1 MREIKFRAWEKDLK
15 VMVYNN
21 ELCGHIGYNCNPVR
35 ALNIILNED
44 DYGYEFMQYT
54 GLKDKNGR
62 EIYEGDVLL
71 FNNTHPNAYLENW
84 LCVVKYRCGSFVCE
98 YPKDGVYNHF
108 DSWND
113 FVKWEVIGNRF
124 EIPELLEGA
133 E

>member
-1 MREIKFRAWEKDLK
+1 MREVKFRAWDKLEEHMYTNVQNGIYEDPDDWL
-15 VMVYNN
+15 YF
-21 ELCGHIGYNCNPVR
+21 GD
-35 ALNIILNED
+35 ILGLERF
-44 DYGYEFMQYT
+44 EIMQFT

-124 EIPELLEGA
+124 ENPELLEVA